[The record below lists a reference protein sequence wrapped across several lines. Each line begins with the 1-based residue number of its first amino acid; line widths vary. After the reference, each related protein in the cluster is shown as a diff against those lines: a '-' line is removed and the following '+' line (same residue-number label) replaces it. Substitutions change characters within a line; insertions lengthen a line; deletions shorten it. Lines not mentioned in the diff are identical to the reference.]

1 MMVGVGS
8 RHAIHKVWALLQHL
22 QAHLKAGV
30 SATMDDHGK
39 KHLTGNSALVPPM
52 RTYLACNLT
61 ADKLKSTH
69 NNTTSKRPMRA
80 CLTCSF
86 TADKPTHNITTNKP
100 PIGTRS
106 VCHITADKLR
116 RTCITANKLDLQNAW
131 YRATART
138 WRSCTDNNLLH
149 IPQVNMVKST
159 IFHQPRT
166 LQRMVD
172 VGDHLSMTRLPV
184 QTSLV
189 SPNVISLARLI
200 TESSGNSRAPAEA
213 IFCMLQ
219 THGHRISCVRR
230 ESTFPLE
237 LFGLV
242 RFHMHETEFTFDS
255 TSNWNLQRCYDIAVT
270 EPSTLRKKLADKN
283 LRHAGWSLS
292 KRTRL

>member
-30 SATMDDHGK
+30 SATVDDHGK
-39 KHLTGNSALVPPM
+39 KHWTGNTAIVPPM
-52 RTYLACNLT
+52 RMCLACNLT
-61 ADKLKSTH
+61 PDKLKSTH
-69 NNTTSKRPMRA
+69 NSTTSKRPMRA

-86 TADKPTHNITTNKP
+86 TADKPTHNITTNK
-100 PIGTRS
+100 
-106 VCHITADKLR
+106 LR
-116 RTCITANKLDLQNAW
+116 RTCITANKLDLRNAR
-131 YRATART
+131 YLATART
-138 WRSCTDNNLLH
+138 WRSCSDTNLLQ

-166 LQRMVD
+166 LQCMVD
-172 VGDHLSMTRLPV
+172 IGDHLSMTRLPV
-184 QTSLV
+184 QISLV
-189 SPNVISLARLI
+189 SPNVIILARLI